1 MKEDPKDGK
10 EKPKVHPELKGFDV
24 SINELGE
31 IVRTVDIDV
40 INDFLNR
47 KLYDKKLKNKPI
59 NPPTT
64 ESEE

>member
-1 MKEDPKDGK
+1 MKDDKKEGK
-10 EKPKVHPELKGFDV
+10 ELPKVHPELKGFDV

-40 INDFLNR
+40 INEFLSR
-47 KLYDKKLKNKPI
+47 KLYDKKLKNKTDNLPEA
-59 NPPTT
+59 